1 MHAIFIKARR
11 VEASLSYLVF
21 SLLKDFSHAENLN
34 GAPRVSLGFPV
45 ESTIFQG
52 WGCVYIPLFFSPS
65 IALVRRRAS

>member
-1 MHAIFIKARR
+1 MSMHAIFIKARR

-45 ESTIFQG
+45 ESTRSSRDGIAPISL
-52 WGCVYIPLFFSPS
+52 YFSLLLS
-65 IALVRRRAS
+65 LW